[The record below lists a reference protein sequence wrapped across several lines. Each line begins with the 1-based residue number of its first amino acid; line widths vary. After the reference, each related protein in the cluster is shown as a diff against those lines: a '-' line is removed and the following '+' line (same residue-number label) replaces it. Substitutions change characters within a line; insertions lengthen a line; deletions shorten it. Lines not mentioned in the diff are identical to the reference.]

1 MITALLLSI
10 VAFGETSWSV
20 EPPVDANIHLRGT
33 LVNARLQFE
42 RERRGHV
49 AFIGGSITEMNGY
62 RPMVMEILK
71 RRFPDT
77 EFEFTDAGISSTCST
92 TGAFRLQ
99 DHVLSKGSV
108 DLLFVEF
115 AVNDDQDAGHSRRDC
130 IRGMEGII
138 RHTREHNPNADIVV
152 TYFVNPEMLAIW
164 QAGEI
169 PLSVAAHDSVARHY
183 GVSTINLAKEVA
195 DQIDA
200 GTLTWEQF
208 GGTHPKPFGNAI
220 AAGMIDRMMER
231 AWGEPLS
238 ENASPES
245 HAMSELLDTNSYVR
259 GRLLP
264 LDAANSLRG
273 WTIQTPAW
281 ENLKGASRSR
291 FSKSLLLCAEQ
302 PGDEL
307 SLAFEG
313 TAVGAYVLAGPDA
326 GIVETSI
333 DGGPYHETNLFHR
346 FSKGLHYPRTVMFD
360 ADLVPGAHTLH
371 VRIAASKSPDSV
383 GHAVRVL
390 NFVAN

>member
-1 MITALLLSI
+1 
-10 VAFGETSWSV
+10 
-20 EPPVDANIHLRGT
+20 
-33 LVNARLQFE
+33 
-42 RERRGHV
+42 
-49 AFIGGSITEMNGY
+49 
-62 RPMVMEILK
+62 
-71 RRFPDT
+71 
-77 EFEFTDAGISSTCST
+77 
-92 TGAFRLQ
+92 
-99 DHVLSKGSV
+99 
-108 DLLFVEF
+108 
-115 AVNDDQDAGHSRRDC
+115 
-130 IRGMEGII
+130 
-138 RHTREHNPNADIVV
+138 
-152 TYFVNPEMLAIW
+152 
-164 QAGEI
+164 
-169 PLSVAAHDSVARHY
+169 
-183 GVSTINLAKEVA
+183 
-195 DQIDA
+195 
-200 GTLTWEQF
+200 
-208 GGTHPKPFGNAI
+208 
-220 AAGMIDRMMER
+220 
-231 AWGEPLS
+231 
-238 ENASPES
+238 
-245 HAMSELLDTNSYVR
+245 MSELLDTNSYVR